1 MRCSEIIDKPIF
13 NTIEKDSF
21 STVYDVIL
29 NRSSNRILG
38 FTWKKK
44 ILKKQYG
51 IILLDDLLLISRDGL
66 YMKNDKISRE
76 FDYNN
81 RSKFGLSYIHDILN
95 KIVLNID
102 NEVIGI
108 VRDIILDINRGRY
121 ISLEFSEGYIDDI
134 ISGRKLITA
143 GLGYKID
150 SEALILYDSNVIQPQ
165 GRGLLNMNKLT

>member
-13 NTIEKDSF
+13 NNEEKESF

-29 NRSSNRILG
+29 SENTNRIIG

-44 ILKKQYG
+44 ILKKQFG
-51 IILLDDLLLISRDGL
+51 IILLDDLLLIGRDGL
-66 YMKNDKISRE
+66 YVKDNRITRE

-81 RSKFGLSYIHDILN
+81 RSVFGLSYIHDILN

-108 VRDIILDINRGRY
+108 VRDIILDLEMGIYTNF
-121 ISLEFSEGYIDDI
+121 EFSEGYIDDLI
-134 ISGRKLITA
+134 NGRKLIAA

-150 SEALILYDSNVIQPQ
+150 SESLILYDNNAIQPQ
-165 GRGLLNMNKLT
+165 GKELLNMNK